1 MSYLKRKSFI
11 IILLGISFLILINT
25 NAYPWWYINGSGVG
39 YGGGDDSTNES
50 VSTTA
55 IGDYIVDGAGYFLD
69 SYDKT
74 LIFMKKA
81 EWYEKQVVSNDE
93 LINLLDNALEQMKLA
108 YTTYVSL
115 NQLAYS
121 TPYNPVVIEAL
132 KNFNYDGFQA
142 EYNLNSEIFADVKNY
157 LCKGDIRGVYRKVMW
172 DTAQLIGL
180 LNRVKEKLEAGVF
193 PPLKEV
199 WKLNQAYSQSLLFG
213 QYISQVFGNL

>member
-1 MSYLKRKSFI
+1 MSYLKRKSMGK
-11 IILLGISFLILINT
+11 IILGIVFITLLQINSFS
-25 NAYPWWYINGSGVG
+25 YWYINCSDTG
-39 YGGGDDSTNES
+39 YGGGGDSTSES
-50 VSTTA
+50 GTTTA
-55 IGDYIVDGAGYFLD
+55 IGDYIVDGAGYFLG

-74 LIFMKKA
+74 LMFMKKV
-81 EWYEKQVVSNDE
+81 EWYEKQEVTNDE

-121 TPYNPVVIEAL
+121 TPYNPVVIDAL

-142 EYNLNSEIFADVKNY
+142 EYNLNGEIFADAKTY
-157 LCKGDIRGVYRKVMW
+157 LGKGDIRGVYRKVMW